1 MEYISSSSNSKPNSS
16 SIAAKISAISKES
29 NPRSLSLLSGV
40 SEEQIRTAI
49 DRYTSN
55 SNTKNIDRVYDELSS
70 DEIDTIFRSIEKNK
84 EMLDGKRGLE
94 DCLDDESLKISTEQ
108 EATRIVRESVL
119 GKDKMKEKMER

>member
-1 MEYISSSSNSKPNSS
+1 MRVGKN
-16 SIAAKISAISKES
+16 
-29 NPRSLSLLSGV
+29 LSLLSGV

-119 GKDKMKEKMER
+119 GKDKMKEEMER

>member
-1 MEYISSSSNSKPNSS
+1 MRVGKN
-16 SIAAKISAISKES
+16 
-29 NPRSLSLLSGV
+29 LSLLSGV

-55 SNTKNIDRVYDELSS
+55 SNTKNIDRVYDEL
-70 DEIDTIFRSIEKNK
+70 DTIFRSIEKNK

-119 GKDKMKEKMER
+119 GKDKMKEEMER

>member
-1 MEYISSSSNSKPNSS
+1 MRVGKN
-16 SIAAKISAISKES
+16 
-29 NPRSLSLLSGV
+29 LSLLSGV

-55 SNTKNIDRVYDELSS
+55 SNTKNIDRVYDELSA
-70 DEIDTIFRSIEKNK
+70 DDIDTVFKSIE
-84 EMLDGKRGLE
+84 MLNEKGKSGLE

-119 GKDKMKEKMER
+119 GKDKMKEEMER

>member
-1 MEYISSSSNSKPNSS
+1 M
-16 SIAAKISAISKES
+16 
-29 NPRSLSLLSGV
+29 

-84 EMLDGKRGLE
+84 EMLDGKSGLE

-119 GKDKMKEKMER
+119 GKDKMKEEMER

>member
-1 MEYISSSSNSKPNSS
+1 MRVGKN
-16 SIAAKISAISKES
+16 
-29 NPRSLSLLSGV
+29 LSLLSGV

-49 DRYTSN
+49 NRYTSN

-119 GKDKMKEKMER
+119 GKDKMKEEMER

>member
-1 MEYISSSSNSKPNSS
+1 MRVGKN
-16 SIAAKISAISKES
+16 
-29 NPRSLSLLSGV
+29 LSLLSGV

-108 EATRIVRESVL
+108 EATRIVRESVH
-119 GKDKMKEKMER
+119 GKDKMKEEMER

>member
-1 MEYISSSSNSKPNSS
+1 MRVGKN
-16 SIAAKISAISKES
+16 
-29 NPRSLSLLSGV
+29 LSLLSGV

-94 DCLDDESLKISTEQ
+94 DCLDDESLKTSTEQ

-119 GKDKMKEKMER
+119 GKDKMKEEMER

>member
-1 MEYISSSSNSKPNSS
+1 MRVGKN
-16 SIAAKISAISKES
+16 
-29 NPRSLSLLSGV
+29 LSLLSGV

-49 DRYTSN
+49 ARYTSN

-119 GKDKMKEKMER
+119 GKDKMKEEMER

>member
-1 MEYISSSSNSKPNSS
+1 MRVGKN
-16 SIAAKISAISKES
+16 
-29 NPRSLSLLSGV
+29 LSLLSGV

-119 GKDKMKEKMER
+119 GKDKMKEEMENFYDKQKI